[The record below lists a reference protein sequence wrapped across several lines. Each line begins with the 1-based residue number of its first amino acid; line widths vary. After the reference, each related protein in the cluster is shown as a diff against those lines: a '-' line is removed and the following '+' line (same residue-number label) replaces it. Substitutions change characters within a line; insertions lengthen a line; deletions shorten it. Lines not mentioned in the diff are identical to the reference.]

1 MIFKSHMP
9 KRRLCV
15 MMLWHVSIRRLLQLQ
30 GVLRCLIYGQEDKNG
45 NLIGTDRRLV
55 LWLFSK

>member
-1 MIFKSHMP
+1 
-9 KRRLCV
+9 